1 MEDLKKMITKL
12 ETCKIIKAHYNEV
25 ILETSINEIIKVTY
39 SHQINLNRKEFP
51 ISLLLSVKT
60 NDNAYIMS
68 WGCIN
73 NEQVTE
79 LLIYFNNAETK
90 YLLESNKNERIEKIK
105 KFLHV

>member
-1 MEDLKKMITKL
+1 MDELKKMITKL

-90 YLLESNKNERIEKIK
+90 YLLNSNKEERIEKIK
-105 KFLHV
+105 NFLHV